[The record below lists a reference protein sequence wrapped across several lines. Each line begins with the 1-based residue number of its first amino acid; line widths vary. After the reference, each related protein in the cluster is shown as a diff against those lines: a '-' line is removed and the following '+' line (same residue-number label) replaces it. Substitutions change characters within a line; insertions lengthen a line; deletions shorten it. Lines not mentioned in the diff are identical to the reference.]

1 MLNKILI
8 PLDGSDLAEQAL
20 TPALQL
26 AQRVEA
32 SVVLMRSLEPDR
44 IVVTD
49 IYALGNLSN
58 VRPNQSVETARK
70 SAEAYLKLVSE
81 QKVPAGVMTRT
92 EVREGDPAAM
102 IVETAHA
109 TAAGLIAM
117 SSHGYSGVTRW
128 VMGSVAERVLHESP
142 CPVLIVRSP
151 KPIRHILIPLDGSS
165 LSEQVLPTAT
175 EIAKHLQCK
184 VTLLRAIQPASSVD
198 LESLEKIERGLGR
211 SYQEEIH
218 QGTQDYLQPFA
229 EKYRPHLP
237 AVDTIVMHGP
247 TAQGILD
254 YAALHDVDLI
264 AMSTHGRTGFQ
275 RWVYG
280 SVTEKV
286 LHAASDCSMLVF
298 RPKIA
303 HLN

>member
-1 MLNKILI
+1 MLNKIII
-8 PLDGSDLAEQAL
+8 PLDGSDLAERAL
-20 TPALQL
+20 SPAIQL
-26 AQRVEA
+26 ARRAEA
-32 SVVLMRSLEPDR
+32 PVILVRSIEPER

-49 IYALGNLSN
+49 IYALGSYGAA
-58 VRPNQSVETARK
+58 RPTHSVEQARK
-70 SAEAYLKLVSE
+70 NAEAYLKRVSK
-81 QKVPAGVMTRT
+81 QKVPEGLMVRS
-92 EVREGDPAAM
+92 EVKEGDPAAM

-109 TAAGLIAM
+109 ASAGLIVM

-128 VMGSVAERVLHESP
+128 VQGSVAERVLHETP
-142 CPVLIVRSP
+142 CPVLIVRSE
-151 KPIRHILIPLDGSS
+151 KPIQHILIPLDGSP
-165 LSEQVLPTAT
+165 LSERVLPIAT
-175 EIAKHLQCK
+175 EVAKHLQCK
-184 VTLLRAIQPASSVD
+184 VTFLRAIQPALSVD

-218 QGTQDYLQPFA
+218 QGSQDYLQPFA
-229 EKYRPHLP
+229 DKYRPHLP
-237 AVDTIVMHGP
+237 EVNTIVMHGP

-286 LHAASDCSMLVF
+286 LHAASNCSMLVV
-298 RPKIA
+298 RPET
-303 HLN
+303 HYLN